1 MTLDECLVWARQ
13 QLSEHSPT
21 AALDARLLAGH
32 LLQADQAGVFRE
44 GRRELT
50 PAQQQQFAQWVA
62 RRQQGEPLAY
72 ITGTK
77 AFYGHDFLVTPA
89 TLIPRPE
96 TELLVA
102 AALQLGQ
109 AEQPLQVV
117 DLGTG
122 SGAIAISLAL
132 ARPQWEVLGIDQS
145 EQALAVARQNASRLA
160 ADSSMRWQQGN
171 WLSGIDQV
179 FDLVV
184 SNPPYIADG
193 DAALADNVR
202 RYEPPQALFADQDG
216 LADLRVIAGQAAQAL
231 KAGGWLL
238 LEHGYQQ
245 GKAVRDLLHQAGFE
259 QIATVC
265 DLAGHERVTQGCFA
279 GSR

>member
-1 MTLDECLVWARQ
+1 
-13 QLSEHSPT
+13 
-21 AALDARLLAGH
+21 
-32 LLQADQAGVFRE
+32 
-44 GRRELT
+44 
-50 PAQQQQFAQWVA
+50 
-62 RRQQGEPLAY
+62 
-72 ITGTK
+72 
-77 AFYGHDFLVTPA
+77 
-89 TLIPRPE
+89 
-96 TELLVA
+96 
-102 AALQLGQ
+102 
-109 AEQPLQVV
+109 
-117 DLGTG
+117 
-122 SGAIAISLAL
+122 
-132 ARPQWEVLGIDQS
+132 
-145 EQALAVARQNASRLA
+145 
-160 ADSSMRWQQGN
+160 
-171 WLSGIDQV
+171 QV